1 MNRLQLSHIRCI
13 WCVSLLLCVVMQS
26 RPGQAESLV
35 WRSSLEEARASAI
48 SQGKLILLV
57 AGRPD
62 CEYCHYMKEVVC
74 EASNVKPIIDE
85 VYVPWY
91 ADMDSSTD
99 WQPYASDLGNCSLPI
114 VCMIDPETTNEWLL
128 RITGPYPAGTFEG
141 YLKLAARLYPPK
153 PNNLTSQ
160 QVVHDSQYQVTGR
173 IWTNAQPTNVFYR
186 VNLGTSTA
194 NPFVS
199 ATGATNWIAPLGSY
213 VVAGVSNQ
221 YTFDVYAAFAN
232 GSHSPTNRLL
242 FSYDPT
248 PGLLGPRFCSI
259 QVANGVVHLTLAD
272 LTVGATNQVERCLA
286 LEQTNSWSL
295 VTNFV
300 STASTSE
307 ISDGAN
313 PSCGR
318 AFYRVFNV
326 P

>member
-1 MNRLQLSHIRCI
+1 MML
-13 WCVSLLLCVVMQS
+13 
-26 RPGQAESLV
+26 GKAAQAESLV
-35 WRSSLEEARASAI
+35 WSSSEEEARTSAM

-57 AGRPD
+57 AGRSD
-62 CEYCHYMKEVVC
+62 CQYCDYMKEVVC
-74 EASNVKPIIDE
+74 ETSNVKPMIDE

-91 ADMDSSTD
+91 VDMDLSAE
-99 WQPYASDLGNCSLPI
+99 WEPYASGLGGCTLPI
-114 VCMIDPETTNEWLL
+114 ICMIDPETTNAWLL
-128 RITGPYPAGTFEG
+128 RITGAYPAGTFES

-153 PNNLTSQ
+153 PNNLTTQ
-160 QVVHDSQYQVTGR
+160 QLVHDSQYQVTGR
-173 IWTNAQPTNVFYR
+173 IWTNAQPTSVFYR
-186 VNLGTSTA
+186 VNLGTSTT

-199 ATGATNWIAPLGSY
+199 AAGATNWIAPLGTS

-221 YTFDVYAAFAN
+221 YTFDVYAMFAN
-232 GSHSPTNRLL
+232 GSQSPTNRLL

-248 PGLLGPRFCSI
+248 PGLPQPRFCSI
-259 QVANGVVHLTLAD
+259 RVADGIVRLTLAD

-286 LEQTNSWSL
+286 LERTNSWSL

-307 ISDGAN
+307 ISEGAS
-313 PSCGR
+313 PSRDR